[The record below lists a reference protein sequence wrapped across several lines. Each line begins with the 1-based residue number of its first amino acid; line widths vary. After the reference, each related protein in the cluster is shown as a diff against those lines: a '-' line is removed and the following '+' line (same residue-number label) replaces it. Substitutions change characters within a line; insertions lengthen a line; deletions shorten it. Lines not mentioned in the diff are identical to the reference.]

1 MRVTFTRPPSPFVS
15 EATLLRLQ
23 TGQTMRFL
31 MQCKPRK
38 PDLRMDKKV
47 KFCIDQKMRVLDPSQ
62 MLYLYVPC
70 VDRNFKLR
78 I

>member
-1 MRVTFTRPPSPFVS
+1 
-15 EATLLRLQ
+15 
-23 TGQTMRFL
+23 
-31 MQCKPRK
+31 
-38 PDLRMDKKV
+38 MDKEV

-62 MLYLYVPC
+62 MLYLYDPC